1 MARLNSKIQAGL
13 DHHKVRSYYD
23 RVYYQ
28 EAGVQRPALNHHRRL
43 ARRFVPWQGKRL
55 LDVACGTGG
64 WLQAAAALGAYP
76 TGIDI
81 SPVALEACRRSLP
94 QAELHCGPAEQLPF
108 NDREFDFI
116 SCLGA
121 LEHFL
126 DPEAALREMIRV
138 SRPDAFFLLLV
149 PNAGFLPRRLGL
161 YSGTE
166 QAAVREQVRSLRGWE
181 ELFEA
186 AGLSVRAR
194 WKDLHVLSVSWIM
207 RGAWHGRASRLAV
220 ALALT
225 LWPLSCQYQVYHL
238 CTRKK

>member
-1 MARLNSKIQAGL
+1 MTQANL
-13 DHHKVRSYYD
+13 DYAAVREYYNRTYYKDTCDSQGMIHHY
-23 RVYYQ
+23 
-28 EAGVQRPALNHHRRL
+28 RRL
-43 ARRFVPWQGKRL
+43 ARRFQPWVGKRL
-55 LDVACGTGG
+55 LDVGCGAGM
-64 WLQAAAALGAYP
+64 WLKAAAELGACP

-81 SPVALEACRRSLP
+81 SQKAVEACHRTLP
-94 QAELHCGPAEQLPF
+94 HAELYCGPAEQLPF
-108 NDREFDFI
+108 NDRLFDFV

-126 DPEAALREMIRV
+126 DPQAALREMIRV
-138 SRPDAFFLLLV
+138 SRPDALFLLLV

-166 QAAVREQVRSLRGWE
+166 QVAVREHVRSLRGWQ
-181 ELFEA
+181 ELFQA
-186 AGLSVRAR
+186 AGLSVRSR

-207 RGAWHGRASRLAV
+207 RGAWYFRAIRLAV

-238 CTRKK
+238 CNVKK

>member
-1 MARLNSKIQAGL
+1 MARLNSETQAGL
-13 DHHKVRSYYD
+13 DYKTVRDYYD
-23 RVYYQ
+23 RVYYK
-28 EAGVQRPALNHHRRL
+28 EASVERTALNHYCRL
-43 ARRFVPWQGKRL
+43 ARRFVPWQEKRL
-55 LDVACGTGG
+55 LDVACGTGT
-64 WLQAAAALGAYP
+64 WLQAATMLGAYP
-76 TGIDI
+76 TGVDI

-94 QAELHCGPAEQLPF
+94 QAALYCGPAEQLPF

-138 SRPDAFFLLLV
+138 SRPDALFLLLV
-149 PNAGFLPRRLGL
+149 PNAGFLPRRFGL

-166 QAAVREQVRSLRGWE
+166 QVAVREHVRSLRDWQQ
-181 ELFEA
+181 LFEA
-186 AGLSVRAR
+186 AGLSVRSR

-207 RGAWHGRASRLAV
+207 RGAWYGRATRLAV

-225 LWPLSCQYQVYHL
+225 FWPLSCQYQVYHL
-238 CTRKK
+238 CSVKK